1 MMLRW
6 GVLMCVV
13 LGVSAWAADEPKKAE
28 PAKAPVI
35 GKAEVG
41 VKGDPPKV
49 EHGVNLDIDE
59 VGRALAGKEGWK
71 FENGTAAK
79 YRFKGA
85 IFYSYRPEVT
95 KSAEGLKATMKI
107 ELAHSLRK
115 DDVAVLDVHFDAS
128 GHLVG
133 ARATMKF
140 GKESTDTQLVTCPVT
155 LKSSEEDLHPA
166 LVQRNLISKQ
176 LFNRLTD
183 WIYKVDEEGA
193 RQHYVAVVQHNLHVM
208 SESIIVSK

>member
-6 GVLMCVV
+6 GMLVCVM
-13 LGVSAWAADEPKKAE
+13 LGVRAWAADGPKKTE
-28 PAKAPVI
+28 LTKVPVL

-41 VKGDPPKV
+41 VRSDAPKV
-49 EHGVNLDIDE
+49 EHGVNLDLGE

-71 FENGTAAK
+71 YEDGCAAK

-85 IFYSYRPEVT
+85 IFYSYKPEVT

-107 ELAHSLRK
+107 ELAHGLRK

-128 GHLVG
+128 GHVIG
-133 ARATMKF
+133 VRATMKF
-140 GKESTDTQLVTCPVT
+140 GKESTDTQLITCPVVI
-155 LKSSEEDLHPA
+155 KSSEEDLHPA

-176 LFNRLTD
+176 LFNRLTS

-193 RQHYVAVVQHNLHVM
+193 RQHYVAVVQHNLHVL
-208 SESIIVSK
+208 SESILVSK